1 MSRRDDDATHPPQP
15 VLQRGRVTLRPST
28 RADCD
33 FVVSVESHPENAR
46 FVGQWPPERHLECM
60 TSADS
65 LHWIVESG
73 NLPIGYAV
81 LEDADD
87 PNRSLLLRRIAIA
100 GKGRGHGSAA
110 LRLVAR
116 YCFEVLGF
124 HRLWLYVAVDNKRAY
139 RWYLK
144 HGFVE
149 EGIARDCERRGEQ
162 YVSMHVLSILES
174 EYRDTLGRPRS
185 RARPSAS

>member
-15 VLQRGRVTLRPST
+15 VLQRGRVSLRPST

>member
-1 MSRRDDDATHPPQP
+1 M
-15 VLQRGRVTLRPST
+15 RPST

-46 FVGQWPPERHLECM
+46 FVGQWPPECHLECM

-65 LHWIVESG
+65 LHWIVASG
-73 NLPIGYAV
+73 SHPIGYAV

-110 LRLVAR
+110 LRLLAR

-174 EYRDTLGRPRS
+174 EYRNTLGRPRS
-185 RARPSAS
+185 RARPARP

>member
-15 VLQRGRVTLRPST
+15 VLQRGRVSLRPST

-87 PNRSLLLRRIAIA
+87 SNRSLLLRRIAIA

-116 YCFEVLGF
+116 YCFDVLGF

>member
-73 NLPIGYAV
+73 HLPIGYAV